1 MPRWLT
7 ELIAD
12 GVHVDAGFT
21 RLVFATAA
29 PGRVVLVTDATA
41 AAGMPD
47 GSYVLGPLLVAVS
60 GYGQDDHRQQSKRAG
75 FDYHMVKPID
85 PAMMTDLLASIPAS
99 RPHAH

>member
-1 MPRWLT
+1 RPPLLHRAGGPVAASLVAAAGDRASV

-21 RLVFATAA
+21 RLVFAAAA

-47 GSYVLGPLLVAVS
+47 GRYVLGPLEVTVS
-60 GYGQDDHRQQSKRAG
+60 GGVARRAPG
-75 FDYHMVKPID
+75 AGALSGGTSCV
-85 PAMMTDLLASIPAS
+85 
-99 RPHAH
+99 